1 MVTYK
6 DRFTRSNLFALFVAC
21 AFPVHVW
28 AIIGLLNQIPAW
40 ILRVN
45 FWELAGMIGLTLVFT
60 LLESLIVTVG
70 VLALAAIIPGKWFT
84 EKMVILSTLFIW
96 LTSIVS
102 IIAHLKEPLMR
113 SFWGILILVGYLALL
128 PGAYWLV
135 RRFPKF
141 ETGMKSFMERLT
153 ILTVLYLFF
162 DIVGLVIVILRNI

>member
-6 DRFTRSNLFALFVAC
+6 QRFSRQNLFALFVAC

-45 FWELAGMIGLTLVFT
+45 LWELTGMIGLTLMFT

-70 VLALAAIIPGKWFT
+70 VVVLAALIPGKWFT
-84 EKMVILSTLFIW
+84 EKMVVLSAWFIW

-102 IIAHLKEPLMR
+102 MIAHLQESLMR
-113 SFWGILILVGYLALL
+113 SFFGIVIVAAYLALIL
-128 PGAYWLV
+128 GSYWLV

-141 ETGMKSFMERLT
+141 EAGMKSFIERLAV
-153 ILTVLYLFF
+153 LTALYLFL
-162 DIVGLVIVILRNI
+162 DVVGLVIVIIRNV